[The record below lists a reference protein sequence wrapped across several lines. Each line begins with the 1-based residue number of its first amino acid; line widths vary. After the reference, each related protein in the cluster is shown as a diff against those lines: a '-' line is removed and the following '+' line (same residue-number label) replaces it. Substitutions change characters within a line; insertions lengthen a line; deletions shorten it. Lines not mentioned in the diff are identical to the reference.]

1 MSATCPSLAVYALTE
16 KALIIPC
23 NCRMKQPIFP
33 EAYTCST
40 FSLAASPTRK
50 MKNDPNGMPVDK
62 HTQSRDATAVSERST
77 DSTTTNIIDQPA
89 ATADGSLSSPSTPT
103 KTERTHDVNNIITTH
118 TAAGSPRRGVGLSS
132 YKRRR
137 LASEDD
143 VNITINMPTS
153 ASIPEL
159 GSTAGSARKLS
170 YQPRHVSATSSDE
183 SDDDEDENEED
194 PFEQE
199 VLAKILKKMKRLNGE
214 DKDDQLTHTAAFAK
228 LYEYMEGAWK
238 YLGAGHV
245 KVRFTCSYH
254 VRFRC
259 TCCNSDTQHLSIL
272 CYTYLMFSLSNV
284 LKKGTTVV

>member
-1 MSATCPSLAVYALTE
+1 MYALTE

-23 NCRMKQPIFP
+23 NCRMKQHIFP
-33 EAYTCST
+33 EAYMFHFLSCCIAYKKYEERST
-40 FSLAASPTRK
+40 ATA
-50 MKNDPNGMPVDK
+50 NGMPVDK

-103 KTERTHDVNNIITTH
+103 KAERTHDVNNIITTH

-214 DKDDQLTHTAAFAK
+214 DEDDQLIHTAAFAK
-228 LYEYMEGAWK
+228 LYEYVEGAWK

-254 VRFRC
+254 VI
-259 TCCNSDTQHLSIL
+259 SL
-272 CYTYLMFSLSNV
+272 YLL
-284 LKKGTTVV
+284 

>member
-1 MSATCPSLAVYALTE
+1 
-16 KALIIPC
+16 
-23 NCRMKQPIFP
+23 MKQPIFP

-137 LASEDD
+137 LASDDD

-170 YQPRHVSATSSDE
+170 YQPRHVSVTSSDE
-183 SDDDEDENEED
+183 SDDDEDEED
-194 PFEQE
+194 PIDQE
-199 VLAKILKKMKRLNGE
+199 LLQMRQESILKKIKRLNGE
-214 DKDDQLTHTAAFAK
+214 DEDDQLIHTAAFAK
-228 LYEYMEGAWK
+228 LYEYVEGAWK

-254 VRFRC
+254 V
-259 TCCNSDTQHLSIL
+259 
-272 CYTYLMFSLSNV
+272 
-284 LKKGTTVV
+284 